1 MLIIVMIG
9 LYDWFLWVVWNNCTI
24 AKNFQPLSF
33 LHKKRDWME
42 WIRLLLLLPYFLL
55 LDHRILMFGGG
66 GGAFMVIW
74 LKNWMVSIF
83 CIITTPNSFDKF

>member
-66 GGAFMVIW
+66 GGFYGDMIEKLNGLNFLHHNYTQFFW
-74 LKNWMVSIF
+74 
-83 CIITTPNSFDKF
+83 